1 MADPWVFLLAG
12 ASLVLLGFA
21 AAQIFD
27 RFRVPDYFILMA
39 LGLLL
44 GSGLLPLGGLDP
56 RASLASVAP
65 ILTSVALAFILFEGG
80 LVLHVR
86 GMGGIWAVTAAHTAA
101 AMALSIAGTWLVA
114 T

>member
-44 GSGLLPLGGLDP
+44 GSGLLPLGGCP
-56 RASLASVAP
+56 EAGWRRARVSRSR
-65 ILTSVALAFILFEGG
+65 S
-80 LVLHVR
+80 R
-86 GMGGIWAVTAAHTAA
+86 G
-101 AMALSIAGTWLVA
+101 
-114 T
+114 